1 MAKLRC
7 RLCGGKL
14 VNNRCTFC
22 GLDNSCYDRDRTYQK
37 TFSDQRR
44 VERNAERGTPAQPV
58 QQPVQPQPVQKQPV
72 QKQPVRQGSV
82 RPAMPAKTASD
93 PRSVYRKTGAP
104 APKKSGWIAWITILI
119 IILCAFISFLSSG
132 GFTLPDSF
140 GSITSDGTYSDPS
153 GESIDW
159 DPYTGVT
166 RDIPADGETYE
177 TVLGTGAYKT
187 GIHLPEGV
195 YEIESYNPNSK
206 FHLSMRLNYPNGFDK
221 KMAKSD
227 GRDLG
232 KLGGDIMI
240 HGRSGTVGCFPVGD
254 IAIEEIFTICR
265 LAPARRIP
273 EKGTAAEGVVK
284 EGGQNASQGGF
295 YPRKV
300 AVAAWRGSVYRGRE
314 ICNVVVNPVQYDAA
328 ANKARAYSKITYKVR
343 FVPKAGARAMAGA
356 PATKPVILPA
366 DNMLGNITMN
376 GASAKAGDMAVKAT
390 GVAAGDD
397 TRDYL
402 IISVDKYAEAVDR
415 FAEWKELLGF
425 RVHKVLK
432 GSWNS
437 DAVKAEVEKAY
448 AENPALYY
456 LLIVGDHDDVPGQ
469 YMEHHADDGDFSVH
483 YTDLYY
489 GCMDGEGDIRR
500 AINSGVFYV
509 LHRDHGLV
517 DCWENPY
524 FSVKHVDMLQNG
536 DLLPVVFCVNCD
548 NGAFQADCLAERFL
562 RKQGGGAV
570 AVIAASDIS
579 YSGYND
585 ALACGLF
592 DAIWPEPGLRPKFPG
607 VNSLGGE
614 TPAPTYELGQILDQ
628 AQVRVS
634 ETFGSPDPSVSSNEK
649 NDSFCRIVTKE
660 IYHCFGDPSMQIC
673 TEMPAPFS
681 GVSVTRGNGCVTVGN
696 GGETARI
703 TFVNRRTGEVV
714 SHIAPSA
721 VYTTA
726 DFEDVDVCV
735 SGHNRIPYID
745 AGKLTGIESVQ
756 TDKAAAD
763 GDEPMYDLS
772 GIRLYKE
779 PQKGIYIKGHK
790 KTVAGER

>member
-1 MAKLRC
+1 MVVATCAEAYARTEVSHKGGVDAPQRTVQRTDDGITVAYTFAGNAPSACNDGDGGCVWRIDGFGLRDAP
-7 RLCGGKL
+7 GGYATPFR
-14 VNNRCTFC
+14 VDAFAVPEGCTA
-22 GLDNSCYDRDRTYQK
+22 
-37 TFSDQRR
+37 
-44 VERNAERGTPAQPV
+44 VV
-58 QQPVQPQPVQKQPV
+58 
-72 QKQPVRQGSV
+72 
-82 RPAMPAKTASD
+82 
-93 PRSVYRKTGAP
+93 
-104 APKKSGWIAWITILI
+104 
-119 IILCAFISFLSSG
+119 
-132 GFTLPDSF
+132 
-140 GSITSDGTYSDPS
+140 
-153 GESIDW
+153 
-159 DPYTGVT
+159 
-166 RDIPADGETYE
+166 E
-177 TVLGTGAYKT
+177 TVDSAFVDY
-187 GIHLPEGV
+187 
-195 YEIESYNPNSK
+195 
-206 FHLSMRLNYPNGFDK
+206 D
-221 KMAKSD
+221 
-227 GRDLG
+227 
-232 KLGGDIMI
+232 
-240 HGRSGTVGCFPVGD
+240 
-254 IAIEEIFTICR
+254 CR

-300 AVAAWRGSVYRGRE
+300 AVAAWSGSVYRGRE

-343 FVPKAGARAMAGA
+343 FVPKAGARAMADA

-489 GCMDGEGDIRR
+489 GCMDGECDETPDIYRGRLSVSSPEEAATVVDKIIGYEKTPPTDAGFYERGVNCADYLDNDNGVADDYEDRRYVQTAEEIRAYMLGQGKDVERVYSTNYEITPKYWNRNYFSFGEPIPEDMLKPAFAWDGNEGDIRR

-763 GDEPMYDLS
+763 GDGPMYDLS

>member
-1 MAKLRC
+1 MVVATC
-7 RLCGGKL
+7 
-14 VNNRCTFC
+14 
-22 GLDNSCYDRDRTYQK
+22 
-37 TFSDQRR
+37 
-44 VERNAERGTPAQPV
+44 AEAYAR
-58 QQPVQPQPVQKQPV
+58 
-72 QKQPVRQGSV
+72 
-82 RPAMPAKTASD
+82 
-93 PRSVYRKTGAP
+93 
-104 APKKSGWIAWITILI
+104 
-119 IILCAFISFLSSG
+119 
-132 GFTLPDSF
+132 
-140 GSITSDGTYSDPS
+140 
-153 GESIDW
+153 
-159 DPYTGVT
+159 TGVSHKWGVDAPQRT
-166 RDIPADGETYE
+166 VQRTDDGITVAYTFTGNVPSACNDGDGGCVWRIEGFGLRDAPGGYATPFRVDAFAVPEGCAAVVE
-177 TVLGTGAYKT
+177 TVDSAFADY
-187 GIHLPEGV
+187 
-195 YEIESYNPNSK
+195 
-206 FHLSMRLNYPNGFDK
+206 
-221 KMAKSD
+221 A
-227 GRDLG
+227 
-232 KLGGDIMI
+232 
-240 HGRSGTVGCFPVGD
+240 
-254 IAIEEIFTICR
+254 CR

-273 EKGTAAEGVVK
+273 EKGAVAEGVVK
-284 EGGQNASQGGF
+284 EGGQNASRGGF
-295 YPRKV
+295 YPRNV
-300 AVAAWRGSVYRGRE
+300 AVAAGRGPVYRGRE

-328 ANKARAYSKITYKVR
+328 ANKARAYSRIAYRVR
-343 FVPKAGARAMAGA
+343 FVPKAATRATAGA
-356 PATKPVILPA
+356 PAAKPVVLPG
-366 DNMLGNITMN
+366 DNMLGNTTLN
-376 GASAKAGDMAVKAT
+376 GASAPAGGMAAKAT
-390 GVAAGDD
+390 GAAAGDD

-402 IISVDKYAEAVDR
+402 IISVNKYAEAVDR

-437 DAVKAEVEKAY
+437 DEVKAEVEKAY

-456 LLIVGDHDDVPGQ
+456 MLIVGDHDDVPGQ

-489 GCMDGEGDIRR
+489 GCMDGEGDETPDIYRGRLSVSSPEEAATVVDKIIGYEKTPPTGAGFYERGVNCADYLDNDNGVADDYEDRRYVQTAEEIRAYMLGQGKDVERVYSTNYEITPKYWNRNYFSFGEPIPEDMLKPAFAWDGNEGDIRR

-628 AQVRVS
+628 AQARVS

-660 IYHCFGDPSMQIC
+660 IYHCFGDPSMQIR

-696 GGETARI
+696 GGEAARI

-756 TDKAAAD
+756 TDKAAPD
-763 GDEPMYDLS
+763 GNEPMYDLS

>member
-1 MAKLRC
+1 MVVATCAEAYARTEVSHKGGVDAPQRTLQRTDDGITVAYTFAGNAPSACNDGDGGCVWRIDGFGLRDAP
-7 RLCGGKL
+7 GGYATPFR
-14 VNNRCTFC
+14 VDAFAVPEGCTA
-22 GLDNSCYDRDRTYQK
+22 
-37 TFSDQRR
+37 
-44 VERNAERGTPAQPV
+44 VV
-58 QQPVQPQPVQKQPV
+58 
-72 QKQPVRQGSV
+72 
-82 RPAMPAKTASD
+82 
-93 PRSVYRKTGAP
+93 
-104 APKKSGWIAWITILI
+104 
-119 IILCAFISFLSSG
+119 
-132 GFTLPDSF
+132 
-140 GSITSDGTYSDPS
+140 
-153 GESIDW
+153 
-159 DPYTGVT
+159 
-166 RDIPADGETYE
+166 E
-177 TVLGTGAYKT
+177 TVDSAFVDY
-187 GIHLPEGV
+187 
-195 YEIESYNPNSK
+195 
-206 FHLSMRLNYPNGFDK
+206 D
-221 KMAKSD
+221 
-227 GRDLG
+227 
-232 KLGGDIMI
+232 
-240 HGRSGTVGCFPVGD
+240 
-254 IAIEEIFTICR
+254 CR

-343 FVPKAGARAMAGA
+343 FVPKAGARATAGA

-402 IISVDKYAEAVDR
+402 IISVNKYAEAVDR

-456 LLIVGDHDDVPGQ
+456 MLIVGDHDDVPGQ

-489 GCMDGEGDIRR
+489 GCMDGEGDETPDIYRGRLSVSSPEEAATVVDKIIGYEKRPPTDAGFYERGVNCADYLDNDNGVADDYEDRRYVQTAEEIRAYMLGQGKDVERVYSTNYEITPKYWNRNYFSFGEPIPEDMLKPAFAWDGNEGDIRR

>member
-1 MAKLRC
+1 MVVATCAEAYARTEVSHKGGVDAPQRTVQRTDDGITVAYMFTGNVPSACNAGDGGCVWRIEGFGLRDAP
-7 RLCGGKL
+7 GGYATPFR
-14 VNNRCTFC
+14 VDAFAVPEGCTA
-22 GLDNSCYDRDRTYQK
+22 
-37 TFSDQRR
+37 
-44 VERNAERGTPAQPV
+44 VV
-58 QQPVQPQPVQKQPV
+58 
-72 QKQPVRQGSV
+72 
-82 RPAMPAKTASD
+82 
-93 PRSVYRKTGAP
+93 
-104 APKKSGWIAWITILI
+104 
-119 IILCAFISFLSSG
+119 
-132 GFTLPDSF
+132 
-140 GSITSDGTYSDPS
+140 
-153 GESIDW
+153 
-159 DPYTGVT
+159 
-166 RDIPADGETYE
+166 E
-177 TVLGTGAYKT
+177 TVDSAFVDY
-187 GIHLPEGV
+187 
-195 YEIESYNPNSK
+195 
-206 FHLSMRLNYPNGFDK
+206 D
-221 KMAKSD
+221 
-227 GRDLG
+227 
-232 KLGGDIMI
+232 
-240 HGRSGTVGCFPVGD
+240 
-254 IAIEEIFTICR
+254 CR

-284 EGGQNASQGGF
+284 ESGQNASQGGF

-402 IISVDKYAEAVDR
+402 IISVNKYAEAVDR

-437 DAVKAEVEKAY
+437 DAVKVEVEKAY

-489 GCMDGEGDIRR
+489 GCMDGECDETPDIYRGRLSVSSPEEAATVVDKIIGYEKRPPTDAGFYERGVNCADYLDNDNGVADDYEDRRYVQTAEEIRAYMLGQGKDVERVYSTNYEITPKYWNRNYFSFGEPIPEDMLKPAFAWDGNEGDIRR

-660 IYHCFGDPSMQIC
+660 IYHCFGDPSLQIR
-673 TEMPAPFS
+673 TEMPTPFS

-763 GDEPMYDLS
+763 GDGPMYDLS

>member
-1 MAKLRC
+1 MVVATCAEAYARTEVSHKGCVDAPQRTLQRTDDGITVAYMFTGNVPSACNAGDGGCVWRIEGFGLRDAP
-7 RLCGGKL
+7 GGYATPFR
-14 VNNRCTFC
+14 VDAFAVPEGCTA
-22 GLDNSCYDRDRTYQK
+22 
-37 TFSDQRR
+37 
-44 VERNAERGTPAQPV
+44 VV
-58 QQPVQPQPVQKQPV
+58 
-72 QKQPVRQGSV
+72 
-82 RPAMPAKTASD
+82 
-93 PRSVYRKTGAP
+93 
-104 APKKSGWIAWITILI
+104 
-119 IILCAFISFLSSG
+119 
-132 GFTLPDSF
+132 
-140 GSITSDGTYSDPS
+140 
-153 GESIDW
+153 
-159 DPYTGVT
+159 
-166 RDIPADGETYE
+166 E
-177 TVLGTGAYKT
+177 TVDSAFVDY
-187 GIHLPEGV
+187 
-195 YEIESYNPNSK
+195 
-206 FHLSMRLNYPNGFDK
+206 D
-221 KMAKSD
+221 
-227 GRDLG
+227 
-232 KLGGDIMI
+232 
-240 HGRSGTVGCFPVGD
+240 
-254 IAIEEIFTICR
+254 CR

-489 GCMDGEGDIRR
+489 GCMDGECDETPDIYRGRLSVSSPEEAATVVDKIIGYEKRPPTDAGFYERGVNCADYLDNDNGVADDYEDRRYVQTAEEIRAYMLGQGKDVERVYSTNYEITPKYWNRNYFSFGEPIPEDMLKPAFAWDGNEGDIRR

-763 GDEPMYDLS
+763 GDGPMYDLS

>member
-1 MAKLRC
+1 MVVATCAEAYARTEVSHKGGVDAPQRTLQRTDDGITVAYTFAGNAPSACNDGDGGCVWRIDGFGLRDAP
-7 RLCGGKL
+7 GGYATPFR
-14 VNNRCTFC
+14 VDAFAVPEGCTA
-22 GLDNSCYDRDRTYQK
+22 
-37 TFSDQRR
+37 
-44 VERNAERGTPAQPV
+44 VV
-58 QQPVQPQPVQKQPV
+58 
-72 QKQPVRQGSV
+72 
-82 RPAMPAKTASD
+82 
-93 PRSVYRKTGAP
+93 
-104 APKKSGWIAWITILI
+104 
-119 IILCAFISFLSSG
+119 
-132 GFTLPDSF
+132 
-140 GSITSDGTYSDPS
+140 
-153 GESIDW
+153 
-159 DPYTGVT
+159 
-166 RDIPADGETYE
+166 E
-177 TVLGTGAYKT
+177 TVDSAFVDY
-187 GIHLPEGV
+187 
-195 YEIESYNPNSK
+195 
-206 FHLSMRLNYPNGFDK
+206 D
-221 KMAKSD
+221 
-227 GRDLG
+227 
-232 KLGGDIMI
+232 
-240 HGRSGTVGCFPVGD
+240 
-254 IAIEEIFTICR
+254 CR

-343 FVPKAGARAMAGA
+343 FVPKAGARATAGA

-415 FAEWKELLGF
+415 FAAWKELLGF

-489 GCMDGEGDIRR
+489 GCMDGECDETPDIYRGRLSVSSPEEAATVVDKIIGYEKRPPTDAGFYERGVNCADYLDNDNGVADDYEDRRYVQTAEEIRAYMLGQGKDVERVYSTNYEITPKYWNRNYFSFGEPIPEDMLKPAFAWDGNEGDIRR

-763 GDEPMYDLS
+763 GDGPMYDLS

>member
-1 MAKLRC
+1 MVVATCAEAYARTEVSHKRGVDAPQRTVQRTDDGITVAYTFAGNAPSACNDGDGGCVWRIEGFGLRDAP
-7 RLCGGKL
+7 GGYATPFR
-14 VNNRCTFC
+14 VDAFAVPEGCT
-22 GLDNSCYDRDRTYQK
+22 T
-37 TFSDQRR
+37 
-44 VERNAERGTPAQPV
+44 VV
-58 QQPVQPQPVQKQPV
+58 
-72 QKQPVRQGSV
+72 
-82 RPAMPAKTASD
+82 
-93 PRSVYRKTGAP
+93 
-104 APKKSGWIAWITILI
+104 
-119 IILCAFISFLSSG
+119 
-132 GFTLPDSF
+132 
-140 GSITSDGTYSDPS
+140 
-153 GESIDW
+153 
-159 DPYTGVT
+159 
-166 RDIPADGETYE
+166 E
-177 TVLGTGAYKT
+177 TVDSAFVDY
-187 GIHLPEGV
+187 
-195 YEIESYNPNSK
+195 
-206 FHLSMRLNYPNGFDK
+206 D
-221 KMAKSD
+221 
-227 GRDLG
+227 
-232 KLGGDIMI
+232 
-240 HGRSGTVGCFPVGD
+240 
-254 IAIEEIFTICR
+254 CR

-328 ANKARAYSKITYKVR
+328 ANKARAYSRITYKVR

-489 GCMDGEGDIRR
+489 GCMDGECDETPDIYRGRLSVSSPEEAATVVDKIIGYEKRPPTDAGFYERGVNCADYLDNDNGVADDYEDRRYVQTAEDIRAYMLGQGKDVERVYSTNYEITPKYWNRNYFSFGEPIPEDMLKPAFAWDGNEGDIRR

-536 DLLPVVFCVNCD
+536 DLLPVVFCINCD

-660 IYHCFGDPSMQIC
+660 IYHCFGDPSMQIR

>member
-1 MAKLRC
+1 MLVVAAWAGAYARPEMPQDGGVEAPQRTVQRTDDGITVAYTFTGNGPSACNARDGGCVWRIEGFGLRDAP
-7 RLCGGKL
+7 GGYATPFR
-14 VNNRCTFC
+14 VDAFAVPEGCTA
-22 GLDNSCYDRDRTYQK
+22 
-37 TFSDQRR
+37 
-44 VERNAERGTPAQPV
+44 VV
-58 QQPVQPQPVQKQPV
+58 
-72 QKQPVRQGSV
+72 
-82 RPAMPAKTASD
+82 
-93 PRSVYRKTGAP
+93 
-104 APKKSGWIAWITILI
+104 
-119 IILCAFISFLSSG
+119 
-132 GFTLPDSF
+132 
-140 GSITSDGTYSDPS
+140 
-153 GESIDW
+153 
-159 DPYTGVT
+159 
-166 RDIPADGETYE
+166 E
-177 TVLGTGAYKT
+177 TVDSAFVDY
-187 GIHLPEGV
+187 
-195 YEIESYNPNSK
+195 
-206 FHLSMRLNYPNGFDK
+206 D
-221 KMAKSD
+221 
-227 GRDLG
+227 
-232 KLGGDIMI
+232 
-240 HGRSGTVGCFPVGD
+240 
-254 IAIEEIFTICR
+254 CR

-295 YPRKV
+295 FPRN
-300 AVAAWRGSVYRGRE
+300 VAAAAGRVDVYRGRE

-356 PATKPVILPA
+356 PAAKPVILPA

-489 GCMDGEGDIRR
+489 GCMDGECDETPDIYRGRLSVSSPEEAATVVDKIIGYEKTPPTDAGFYERGVNCADYLDNDNGVADDYEDRRYVQTAEEIRAYMLGQGKDVERVYSTNYEITPKYWNRNYFSFGEPIPEDMLKPAFAWDGNEGDIRR

-536 DLLPVVFCVNCD
+536 DLLPVVFCINCD

-660 IYHCFGDPSMQIC
+660 IYHCFGDPSLQIR

-763 GDEPMYDLS
+763 GDGPMYDLS

>member
-1 MAKLRC
+1 MVVATCAEAYARTEVSHKGGVDAPQRTLQRTDDGITVAYTFAGNAPSACNDGDGGCVWRIDGFGLRDAP
-7 RLCGGKL
+7 GGYATPFR
-14 VNNRCTFC
+14 VDAFAVPEGCTA
-22 GLDNSCYDRDRTYQK
+22 
-37 TFSDQRR
+37 
-44 VERNAERGTPAQPV
+44 VV
-58 QQPVQPQPVQKQPV
+58 
-72 QKQPVRQGSV
+72 
-82 RPAMPAKTASD
+82 
-93 PRSVYRKTGAP
+93 
-104 APKKSGWIAWITILI
+104 
-119 IILCAFISFLSSG
+119 
-132 GFTLPDSF
+132 
-140 GSITSDGTYSDPS
+140 
-153 GESIDW
+153 
-159 DPYTGVT
+159 
-166 RDIPADGETYE
+166 E
-177 TVLGTGAYKT
+177 TVDSAFVDY
-187 GIHLPEGV
+187 
-195 YEIESYNPNSK
+195 
-206 FHLSMRLNYPNGFDK
+206 D
-221 KMAKSD
+221 
-227 GRDLG
+227 
-232 KLGGDIMI
+232 
-240 HGRSGTVGCFPVGD
+240 
-254 IAIEEIFTICR
+254 CR

-390 GVAAGDD
+390 GAAAGDD

-489 GCMDGEGDIRR
+489 GCMDGECDETPDIYRGRLSVSSPEEAATVVDKIIGYEKRPPTDAGFYERGVNCADYLDNDNGVADDYEDRRYVQTAEEIRAYMLGQGKDVERVYSTNYEITPKYWNRNYFSFGEPIPEDMLKPAFAWDGNEGDIRR

-592 DAIWPEPGLRPKFPG
+592 DAIWPVPGLRPKFPG

-735 SGHNRIPYID
+735 SGHNRIPFID

>member
-1 MAKLRC
+1 MLALAAWAGAYARTEVSHKGCVDAPQRTLQRTDDGITVAYMFTGNVPSACNVGDGGCVWRIDGFGLRDAP
-7 RLCGGKL
+7 GGYATPFR
-14 VNNRCTFC
+14 VDAFAVPEGCTA
-22 GLDNSCYDRDRTYQK
+22 
-37 TFSDQRR
+37 
-44 VERNAERGTPAQPV
+44 VV
-58 QQPVQPQPVQKQPV
+58 
-72 QKQPVRQGSV
+72 
-82 RPAMPAKTASD
+82 
-93 PRSVYRKTGAP
+93 
-104 APKKSGWIAWITILI
+104 
-119 IILCAFISFLSSG
+119 
-132 GFTLPDSF
+132 
-140 GSITSDGTYSDPS
+140 
-153 GESIDW
+153 
-159 DPYTGVT
+159 
-166 RDIPADGETYE
+166 E
-177 TVLGTGAYKT
+177 TVDSAFVDY
-187 GIHLPEGV
+187 
-195 YEIESYNPNSK
+195 
-206 FHLSMRLNYPNGFDK
+206 D
-221 KMAKSD
+221 
-227 GRDLG
+227 
-232 KLGGDIMI
+232 
-240 HGRSGTVGCFPVGD
+240 
-254 IAIEEIFTICR
+254 CR

-284 EGGQNASQGGF
+284 EGGQNASQGDF

-300 AVAAWRGSVYRGRE
+300 VVAAWRGSVYRGRE

-489 GCMDGEGDIRR
+489 GCMDGEGDETPDIYRGRLSVSSPEEAATVVDKIIGYEKRPPTDAGFYERGVNCADYLDNDNGVADDYEDRRYVQTAEEIRAYMLGQGKDVERVYSTNYEITPKYWNRNYFSFGEPIPEDMLKPAFAWDGNEGDIRR

>member
-1 MAKLRC
+1 MVVATCAEAYARTEVSHKGGVDAPQRTLQRTDDGITVAYTFAGNAPSACNDGDGGCVWRIDGFGLRDAP
-7 RLCGGKL
+7 GGYATPFR
-14 VNNRCTFC
+14 VDAFAVPEGCTA
-22 GLDNSCYDRDRTYQK
+22 
-37 TFSDQRR
+37 
-44 VERNAERGTPAQPV
+44 VV
-58 QQPVQPQPVQKQPV
+58 
-72 QKQPVRQGSV
+72 
-82 RPAMPAKTASD
+82 
-93 PRSVYRKTGAP
+93 
-104 APKKSGWIAWITILI
+104 
-119 IILCAFISFLSSG
+119 
-132 GFTLPDSF
+132 
-140 GSITSDGTYSDPS
+140 
-153 GESIDW
+153 
-159 DPYTGVT
+159 
-166 RDIPADGETYE
+166 E
-177 TVLGTGAYKT
+177 TVDSAFVDY
-187 GIHLPEGV
+187 
-195 YEIESYNPNSK
+195 
-206 FHLSMRLNYPNGFDK
+206 D
-221 KMAKSD
+221 
-227 GRDLG
+227 
-232 KLGGDIMI
+232 
-240 HGRSGTVGCFPVGD
+240 
-254 IAIEEIFTICR
+254 CR

-328 ANKARAYSKITYKVR
+328 ANKARAYTKITYRVR

-415 FAEWKELLGF
+415 FAAWKELLGF

-489 GCMDGEGDIRR
+489 GCMDGECDETPDIYRGRLSVSSPEEAATVVDKIIGYEKRPPTDAGFYERGVNCADYLDNDNGVADDYEDRRYVQTAEEIRAYMLGQGKDVERVYSTNYEITPKYWNRNYFSFGEPIPEDMLKPAFAWDGNEGDIRR

-660 IYHCFGDPSMQIC
+660 IYHCFGDPSMQIR

-763 GDEPMYDLS
+763 GDGPMYDLS

>member
-1 MAKLRC
+1 MVVATCAEAYARTEVSHKGGVDAPQRTVQRTDDGITVAYMFTGNVPSACNAGDGGCVWRIEGFGLRDAP
-7 RLCGGKL
+7 GGYATPFR
-14 VNNRCTFC
+14 VDAFAVPEGCTA
-22 GLDNSCYDRDRTYQK
+22 
-37 TFSDQRR
+37 
-44 VERNAERGTPAQPV
+44 VV
-58 QQPVQPQPVQKQPV
+58 
-72 QKQPVRQGSV
+72 
-82 RPAMPAKTASD
+82 
-93 PRSVYRKTGAP
+93 
-104 APKKSGWIAWITILI
+104 
-119 IILCAFISFLSSG
+119 
-132 GFTLPDSF
+132 
-140 GSITSDGTYSDPS
+140 
-153 GESIDW
+153 
-159 DPYTGVT
+159 
-166 RDIPADGETYE
+166 E
-177 TVLGTGAYKT
+177 TVDSAFVDY
-187 GIHLPEGV
+187 
-195 YEIESYNPNSK
+195 
-206 FHLSMRLNYPNGFDK
+206 D
-221 KMAKSD
+221 
-227 GRDLG
+227 
-232 KLGGDIMI
+232 
-240 HGRSGTVGCFPVGD
+240 
-254 IAIEEIFTICR
+254 CR

-489 GCMDGEGDIRR
+489 GCMDGEGDETPDIYRGRLSVSSPEEAATVVDKIIGYEKRPPTDAGFYERGVNCADYLDNDNGVADDYEDRRYVQTAEEIRAYMLGQGKDVERVYSTNYEITPKYWNRNYFSFGEPIPEDMLKPAFAWDGNEGDIRR

>member
-1 MAKLRC
+1 MVVATCAEAYARTEVSHKGGVDAPQRTLQRTDDGITVAYTFAGNAPSACNDGDGGCVWRIEGFGLRDAP
-7 RLCGGKL
+7 GGYATPFR
-14 VNNRCTFC
+14 VDAFAVPEGCTA
-22 GLDNSCYDRDRTYQK
+22 
-37 TFSDQRR
+37 
-44 VERNAERGTPAQPV
+44 VV
-58 QQPVQPQPVQKQPV
+58 
-72 QKQPVRQGSV
+72 
-82 RPAMPAKTASD
+82 
-93 PRSVYRKTGAP
+93 
-104 APKKSGWIAWITILI
+104 
-119 IILCAFISFLSSG
+119 
-132 GFTLPDSF
+132 
-140 GSITSDGTYSDPS
+140 
-153 GESIDW
+153 
-159 DPYTGVT
+159 
-166 RDIPADGETYE
+166 E
-177 TVLGTGAYKT
+177 TVDSAFVDY
-187 GIHLPEGV
+187 
-195 YEIESYNPNSK
+195 
-206 FHLSMRLNYPNGFDK
+206 D
-221 KMAKSD
+221 
-227 GRDLG
+227 
-232 KLGGDIMI
+232 
-240 HGRSGTVGCFPVGD
+240 
-254 IAIEEIFTICR
+254 CR

-489 GCMDGEGDIRR
+489 GCMDGECDETPDIYRGRLSVSSPEEAATVVDKIIGYEKRPPTDAGFYERGVNCADYLDNDNGVADDYEDRRYVQTAEEIRAYMLGQGKDVERVYSTNYEITPKYWNRNYFSFGEPIPEDMLKPAFAWDGNEGDIRR

-714 SHIAPSA
+714 SHIVPSA

>member
-1 MAKLRC
+1 MVVATCAEAYARTEVSHKGGVEAPQRTVQRTDDGITVAYTFAGNAPSACNDGDGGCVWRIEGFGLRDAP
-7 RLCGGKL
+7 GGYATPFR
-14 VNNRCTFC
+14 VDAFAVPEGCTA
-22 GLDNSCYDRDRTYQK
+22 
-37 TFSDQRR
+37 
-44 VERNAERGTPAQPV
+44 VV
-58 QQPVQPQPVQKQPV
+58 
-72 QKQPVRQGSV
+72 
-82 RPAMPAKTASD
+82 
-93 PRSVYRKTGAP
+93 
-104 APKKSGWIAWITILI
+104 
-119 IILCAFISFLSSG
+119 
-132 GFTLPDSF
+132 
-140 GSITSDGTYSDPS
+140 
-153 GESIDW
+153 
-159 DPYTGVT
+159 
-166 RDIPADGETYE
+166 E
-177 TVLGTGAYKT
+177 TVDSAFVDY
-187 GIHLPEGV
+187 
-195 YEIESYNPNSK
+195 
-206 FHLSMRLNYPNGFDK
+206 D
-221 KMAKSD
+221 
-227 GRDLG
+227 
-232 KLGGDIMI
+232 
-240 HGRSGTVGCFPVGD
+240 
-254 IAIEEIFTICR
+254 CR

-489 GCMDGEGDIRR
+489 GCMDGEGDETPDIYRGRLSVSSPEEAATVVDKIIGYEKTPPTDAGFYERGVNCADYLDNDNGVADDYEDRRYVQTAEEIRAYMLGQGKDVERVYSTNYEITPKYWNRNYFSFGEPIPEDMLKPAFAWDGNEGDIRR

>member
-1 MAKLRC
+1 MVVATCAEAYARTEVSHKGGVDAPQRTLQRTDDGITVAYTFAGNAPSACNDGDGGCVWRIDGFGLRDAP
-7 RLCGGKL
+7 GGYATPFR
-14 VNNRCTFC
+14 VDAFAVPEGCTA
-22 GLDNSCYDRDRTYQK
+22 
-37 TFSDQRR
+37 
-44 VERNAERGTPAQPV
+44 VV
-58 QQPVQPQPVQKQPV
+58 
-72 QKQPVRQGSV
+72 
-82 RPAMPAKTASD
+82 
-93 PRSVYRKTGAP
+93 
-104 APKKSGWIAWITILI
+104 
-119 IILCAFISFLSSG
+119 
-132 GFTLPDSF
+132 
-140 GSITSDGTYSDPS
+140 
-153 GESIDW
+153 
-159 DPYTGVT
+159 
-166 RDIPADGETYE
+166 E
-177 TVLGTGAYKT
+177 TVDSAFVDY
-187 GIHLPEGV
+187 
-195 YEIESYNPNSK
+195 
-206 FHLSMRLNYPNGFDK
+206 D
-221 KMAKSD
+221 
-227 GRDLG
+227 
-232 KLGGDIMI
+232 
-240 HGRSGTVGCFPVGD
+240 
-254 IAIEEIFTICR
+254 CR

-284 EGGQNASQGGF
+284 EGGQNVSQGGF

-356 PATKPVILPA
+356 PAAKPVILPA

-376 GASAKAGDMAVKAT
+376 GASAKTNDMAVKAA
-390 GVAAGDD
+390 GAAAGDD

-437 DAVKAEVEKAY
+437 DEVRAEVEKAY

-489 GCMDGEGDIRR
+489 GCMDGECDETPDIYRGRLSVSSPEEAATVVDKIIGYEKRPPTDAGFYERGMNCADYLDNDNGVADDYEDRRYVQTAEEIRAYMLGQGKDVERVYSTNYEITPKYWNRNYFSFGEPIPEDMLKPAFAWDGNEGDIRR

>member
-1 MAKLRC
+1 MVVATCAEAYARTEVSHKGGVDAPQRTLQRTDDGITVAYTFAGNAPSACNDGDGGCVWRIEGFGLRDAP
-7 RLCGGKL
+7 GGYATPFR
-14 VNNRCTFC
+14 VDAFAVPEGCTA
-22 GLDNSCYDRDRTYQK
+22 
-37 TFSDQRR
+37 
-44 VERNAERGTPAQPV
+44 VV
-58 QQPVQPQPVQKQPV
+58 
-72 QKQPVRQGSV
+72 
-82 RPAMPAKTASD
+82 
-93 PRSVYRKTGAP
+93 
-104 APKKSGWIAWITILI
+104 
-119 IILCAFISFLSSG
+119 
-132 GFTLPDSF
+132 
-140 GSITSDGTYSDPS
+140 
-153 GESIDW
+153 
-159 DPYTGVT
+159 
-166 RDIPADGETYE
+166 E
-177 TVLGTGAYKT
+177 TVDSAFVDY
-187 GIHLPEGV
+187 
-195 YEIESYNPNSK
+195 
-206 FHLSMRLNYPNGFDK
+206 D
-221 KMAKSD
+221 
-227 GRDLG
+227 
-232 KLGGDIMI
+232 
-240 HGRSGTVGCFPVGD
+240 
-254 IAIEEIFTICR
+254 CR

-295 YPRKV
+295 FPRN
-300 AVAAWRGSVYRGRE
+300 VAAAAGRVDVYRGRE

-328 ANKARAYSKITYKVR
+328 ANKARA
-343 FVPKAGARAMAGA
+343 MAGA
-356 PATKPVILPA
+356 PAAKPVILPA

-489 GCMDGEGDIRR
+489 GCMDGECDETPDIYRGRLSVSSPEEAATVVDKIIGYEKRPPTDAGFYERGVNCADYLDNDNGVADDYEDRRYVQTAEEIRAYMLGQGKDVERVYSTNYEITPKYWNRNYFSFGEPIPEDMLKPAFAWDGNEGDIRR

-721 VYTTA
+721 VYTTT

>member
-1 MAKLRC
+1 MVVATCAEAYARTEVSHKGGVDAPQRTLQRTDDGITVAYTFAGNAPSACNDGDGGCVWRIDGFGLRDAP
-7 RLCGGKL
+7 GGYATPFR
-14 VNNRCTFC
+14 VDAFAVPEGCTA
-22 GLDNSCYDRDRTYQK
+22 
-37 TFSDQRR
+37 
-44 VERNAERGTPAQPV
+44 VV
-58 QQPVQPQPVQKQPV
+58 
-72 QKQPVRQGSV
+72 
-82 RPAMPAKTASD
+82 
-93 PRSVYRKTGAP
+93 
-104 APKKSGWIAWITILI
+104 
-119 IILCAFISFLSSG
+119 
-132 GFTLPDSF
+132 
-140 GSITSDGTYSDPS
+140 
-153 GESIDW
+153 
-159 DPYTGVT
+159 
-166 RDIPADGETYE
+166 E
-177 TVLGTGAYKT
+177 TVDSAFVDY
-187 GIHLPEGV
+187 
-195 YEIESYNPNSK
+195 
-206 FHLSMRLNYPNGFDK
+206 D
-221 KMAKSD
+221 
-227 GRDLG
+227 
-232 KLGGDIMI
+232 
-240 HGRSGTVGCFPVGD
+240 
-254 IAIEEIFTICR
+254 CR

-489 GCMDGEGDIRR
+489 GCMDGECDETPDIYRGRLSVSSPEEAATVVDKIIGYEKRPPTDAGFYERGVNCADYLDNDNGVADDYEDRRYVQTAEEIRAYMLGQGKDVERVYSTNYEITPKYWNRNYFSFGEPIPEDMLKPAFAWDGNEGDIRR

-763 GDEPMYDLS
+763 GDGPMYDLS

>member
-1 MAKLRC
+1 MVVATCAEAYARTEVSHKGGVDAPQRTVQRTDDGITVAYMFTGNVPSACNAGDGGCVWRIEGFGLRDAP
-7 RLCGGKL
+7 GGYATPFR
-14 VNNRCTFC
+14 VDAFAVPEGCTA
-22 GLDNSCYDRDRTYQK
+22 
-37 TFSDQRR
+37 
-44 VERNAERGTPAQPV
+44 VV
-58 QQPVQPQPVQKQPV
+58 
-72 QKQPVRQGSV
+72 
-82 RPAMPAKTASD
+82 
-93 PRSVYRKTGAP
+93 
-104 APKKSGWIAWITILI
+104 
-119 IILCAFISFLSSG
+119 
-132 GFTLPDSF
+132 
-140 GSITSDGTYSDPS
+140 
-153 GESIDW
+153 
-159 DPYTGVT
+159 
-166 RDIPADGETYE
+166 E
-177 TVLGTGAYKT
+177 TVDSAFVDY
-187 GIHLPEGV
+187 
-195 YEIESYNPNSK
+195 
-206 FHLSMRLNYPNGFDK
+206 D
-221 KMAKSD
+221 
-227 GRDLG
+227 
-232 KLGGDIMI
+232 
-240 HGRSGTVGCFPVGD
+240 
-254 IAIEEIFTICR
+254 CR

-284 EGGQNASQGGF
+284 ESGQNASQGGF

-489 GCMDGEGDIRR
+489 GCMDGEGDETPDIYRGRLSVSSPEEAATVVDKIIGYEKRPPTDAGFYERGVNCADYLDNDNGVADDYEDRRYVQTAEEIRAYMLGQGKDVERVYSTNYEITPKYWNRNYFSFGEPIPEDMLKPAFAWDGNEGDIRR

-660 IYHCFGDPSMQIC
+660 IYHCFGDPSLQIC

-681 GVSVTRGNGCVTVGN
+681 GVSITRGNGCVTVGN

-714 SHIAPSA
+714 SYIAPSA

-726 DFEDVDVCV
+726 DFEDVDVCI

-763 GDEPMYDLS
+763 GDELMYDLS

>member
-1 MAKLRC
+1 MVVATCAEAYARTEVSHKGGVDAPQRTVQRTDDGITVAYMFTGNVPSACNAGDGGCVWRIEGFGLRDAP
-7 RLCGGKL
+7 GGYATPFR
-14 VNNRCTFC
+14 VDAFAVPEGCTA
-22 GLDNSCYDRDRTYQK
+22 
-37 TFSDQRR
+37 
-44 VERNAERGTPAQPV
+44 VV
-58 QQPVQPQPVQKQPV
+58 
-72 QKQPVRQGSV
+72 
-82 RPAMPAKTASD
+82 
-93 PRSVYRKTGAP
+93 
-104 APKKSGWIAWITILI
+104 
-119 IILCAFISFLSSG
+119 
-132 GFTLPDSF
+132 
-140 GSITSDGTYSDPS
+140 
-153 GESIDW
+153 
-159 DPYTGVT
+159 
-166 RDIPADGETYE
+166 E
-177 TVLGTGAYKT
+177 TVDSAFVDY
-187 GIHLPEGV
+187 
-195 YEIESYNPNSK
+195 
-206 FHLSMRLNYPNGFDK
+206 D
-221 KMAKSD
+221 
-227 GRDLG
+227 
-232 KLGGDIMI
+232 
-240 HGRSGTVGCFPVGD
+240 
-254 IAIEEIFTICR
+254 CR

-284 EGGQNASQGGF
+284 ECGQNASQGGF

-300 AVAAWRGSVYRGRE
+300 AVAAERGDIYRGRE

-343 FVPKAGARAMAGA
+343 FVPKAGARTTACA
-356 PATKPVILPA
+356 PAAKPVILPA

-376 GASAKAGDMAVKAT
+376 GASAKDGDMTVKVT

-397 TRDYL
+397 SRDYL

-437 DAVKAEVEKAY
+437 NEVKAEVEKAY

-489 GCMDGEGDIRR
+489 GCMDGEGDKTPDIYRGRLSVSSPEEAATVVDKIIGYEKRPPTDAGFYERGVNCADYLDNDNGVADDYEDRRYVQTAEEIRAYMLGQGKDVERVYSTNYEITPKYWNRNYFSFGEPIPEDMLKPAFAWDGNEGDIRR

-592 DAIWPEPGLRPKFPG
+592 DAIWPVPGLRPKFPG

-660 IYHCFGDPSMQIC
+660 IYHCFGDPSMQIR

>member
-1 MAKLRC
+1 MVVATCAEAYARTEVSHKGGVDAPQRTVQRTDDGITVAYMFTGNVPSACNAGDGGCVWRIEGFGLRDAP
-7 RLCGGKL
+7 GGYATPFR
-14 VNNRCTFC
+14 VDAFAVPEGCTA
-22 GLDNSCYDRDRTYQK
+22 
-37 TFSDQRR
+37 
-44 VERNAERGTPAQPV
+44 VV
-58 QQPVQPQPVQKQPV
+58 
-72 QKQPVRQGSV
+72 
-82 RPAMPAKTASD
+82 
-93 PRSVYRKTGAP
+93 
-104 APKKSGWIAWITILI
+104 
-119 IILCAFISFLSSG
+119 
-132 GFTLPDSF
+132 
-140 GSITSDGTYSDPS
+140 
-153 GESIDW
+153 
-159 DPYTGVT
+159 
-166 RDIPADGETYE
+166 E
-177 TVLGTGAYKT
+177 TVDSAFVDY
-187 GIHLPEGV
+187 
-195 YEIESYNPNSK
+195 
-206 FHLSMRLNYPNGFDK
+206 D
-221 KMAKSD
+221 
-227 GRDLG
+227 
-232 KLGGDIMI
+232 
-240 HGRSGTVGCFPVGD
+240 
-254 IAIEEIFTICR
+254 CR

-300 AVAAWRGSVYRGRE
+300 AVAAWRGAVYRGRE

-356 PATKPVILPA
+356 PAAKPVILPA
-366 DNMLGNITMN
+366 DNMLGNITVN
-376 GASAKAGDMAVKAT
+376 GASAKTNDMAVKAA
-390 GVAAGDD
+390 GAAAGDD

-415 FAEWKELLGF
+415 FAAWKELLGF

-437 DAVKAEVEKAY
+437 DDVKAEVEKAY

-456 LLIVGDHDDVPGQ
+456 MLIVGDHDDVPGQ

-489 GCMDGEGDIRR
+489 GCMDGECDETPDIYRGRLSVSSPEEAATVVDKIIGYEKRPPTDAGFYERGVNCADYLDNDNGVADDYEDRRYVQTAEEIRAYMLGQGKDVERVYSTNYEITPKYWNRNYFSFGEPIPEDMLKPAFAWDGNEGDIRR

-763 GDEPMYDLS
+763 GDGPMYDLS

>member
-1 MAKLRC
+1 MVVATCAEAYARTEVSHKGGVEAPQRTLQRTDDGITVAYTFAGNAPSACNDGDGGCVWRIDGFGLRDAP
-7 RLCGGKL
+7 GGYATPFR
-14 VNNRCTFC
+14 VDAFAVPEGCTA
-22 GLDNSCYDRDRTYQK
+22 
-37 TFSDQRR
+37 
-44 VERNAERGTPAQPV
+44 VV
-58 QQPVQPQPVQKQPV
+58 
-72 QKQPVRQGSV
+72 
-82 RPAMPAKTASD
+82 
-93 PRSVYRKTGAP
+93 
-104 APKKSGWIAWITILI
+104 
-119 IILCAFISFLSSG
+119 
-132 GFTLPDSF
+132 
-140 GSITSDGTYSDPS
+140 
-153 GESIDW
+153 
-159 DPYTGVT
+159 
-166 RDIPADGETYE
+166 E
-177 TVLGTGAYKT
+177 TVDSAFVDY
-187 GIHLPEGV
+187 
-195 YEIESYNPNSK
+195 
-206 FHLSMRLNYPNGFDK
+206 D
-221 KMAKSD
+221 
-227 GRDLG
+227 
-232 KLGGDIMI
+232 
-240 HGRSGTVGCFPVGD
+240 
-254 IAIEEIFTICR
+254 CR

-402 IISVDKYAEAVDR
+402 IISVNKYAEAVDR

-489 GCMDGEGDIRR
+489 GCMDGECDETPDIYRGRLSVSSPEEAATVVDKIIGYEKRPPTDAGFYERGVNCADYLDNDNGVADDYEDRRYVQTAEEIRAYMLGQGKDVERVYSTNYEITPKYWNRNYFSFGEPIPEDMLKPAFAWDGNEGDIRR

-714 SHIAPSA
+714 SHVAPSA

>member
-1 MAKLRC
+1 MVVATCAEAYARTEVSHKGGVDAPQRTVQRTDDGITVAYTFAGNAPSACNDGDGGCVWRIDGFGLRDAP
-7 RLCGGKL
+7 GGYATPFR
-14 VNNRCTFC
+14 VDAFAVPEGCTA
-22 GLDNSCYDRDRTYQK
+22 
-37 TFSDQRR
+37 
-44 VERNAERGTPAQPV
+44 VV
-58 QQPVQPQPVQKQPV
+58 
-72 QKQPVRQGSV
+72 
-82 RPAMPAKTASD
+82 
-93 PRSVYRKTGAP
+93 
-104 APKKSGWIAWITILI
+104 
-119 IILCAFISFLSSG
+119 
-132 GFTLPDSF
+132 
-140 GSITSDGTYSDPS
+140 
-153 GESIDW
+153 
-159 DPYTGVT
+159 
-166 RDIPADGETYE
+166 E
-177 TVLGTGAYKT
+177 TVDSAFVDY
-187 GIHLPEGV
+187 
-195 YEIESYNPNSK
+195 
-206 FHLSMRLNYPNGFDK
+206 D
-221 KMAKSD
+221 
-227 GRDLG
+227 
-232 KLGGDIMI
+232 
-240 HGRSGTVGCFPVGD
+240 
-254 IAIEEIFTICR
+254 CR

-489 GCMDGEGDIRR
+489 GCMDGECDETPDIYRGRLSVSSPEEAATVVDKIIGYEKRPPTDAGFYERGVNCADYLDNDNGVADDYEDRRYVQTAEEIRAYMLGQGKDVERVYSTNYEITPKYWNRNYFSFGEPIPEDMLKPAFAWDGNEGDIRR

-763 GDEPMYDLS
+763 GDGPMYDLS

>member
-1 MAKLRC
+1 MVVATCAEAYARTEVSHKGGVDAPQRTLQRTDDGITVAYTFAGNAPSACNDGDGGCVWRIDGFGLRDAPGC
-7 RLCGGKL
+7 YATPFRVDAFAVPEG
-14 VNNRCTFC
+14 CTA
-22 GLDNSCYDRDRTYQK
+22 
-37 TFSDQRR
+37 
-44 VERNAERGTPAQPV
+44 VV
-58 QQPVQPQPVQKQPV
+58 
-72 QKQPVRQGSV
+72 
-82 RPAMPAKTASD
+82 
-93 PRSVYRKTGAP
+93 
-104 APKKSGWIAWITILI
+104 
-119 IILCAFISFLSSG
+119 
-132 GFTLPDSF
+132 
-140 GSITSDGTYSDPS
+140 
-153 GESIDW
+153 
-159 DPYTGVT
+159 
-166 RDIPADGETYE
+166 E
-177 TVLGTGAYKT
+177 TVDSAFVDY
-187 GIHLPEGV
+187 
-195 YEIESYNPNSK
+195 
-206 FHLSMRLNYPNGFDK
+206 D
-221 KMAKSD
+221 
-227 GRDLG
+227 
-232 KLGGDIMI
+232 
-240 HGRSGTVGCFPVGD
+240 
-254 IAIEEIFTICR
+254 CR

-489 GCMDGEGDIRR
+489 GCMDGEGDETPDIYRGRLSVSSPEEAATVVDKIIGYEKRPPTDAGFYERGVNCADYLDNDNGVADDYEDRRYVQTAEEILAWMPSEPIPEDMLKPAFAWDGNEGDIRR

>member
-1 MAKLRC
+1 MLVVAAWAGAYARTEVSHKGGVDAPQRTLQRTDDGITVAYTFAGNAPSACNDGDGGCVWRIEGFGLRDAP
-7 RLCGGKL
+7 GGYATPFR
-14 VNNRCTFC
+14 VDAFAVPEGCTA
-22 GLDNSCYDRDRTYQK
+22 
-37 TFSDQRR
+37 
-44 VERNAERGTPAQPV
+44 VV
-58 QQPVQPQPVQKQPV
+58 
-72 QKQPVRQGSV
+72 
-82 RPAMPAKTASD
+82 
-93 PRSVYRKTGAP
+93 
-104 APKKSGWIAWITILI
+104 
-119 IILCAFISFLSSG
+119 
-132 GFTLPDSF
+132 
-140 GSITSDGTYSDPS
+140 
-153 GESIDW
+153 
-159 DPYTGVT
+159 
-166 RDIPADGETYE
+166 E
-177 TVLGTGAYKT
+177 TVDSAFVDY
-187 GIHLPEGV
+187 
-195 YEIESYNPNSK
+195 
-206 FHLSMRLNYPNGFDK
+206 D
-221 KMAKSD
+221 
-227 GRDLG
+227 
-232 KLGGDIMI
+232 
-240 HGRSGTVGCFPVGD
+240 
-254 IAIEEIFTICR
+254 CR

-356 PATKPVILPA
+356 PA
-366 DNMLGNITMN
+366 NITMN
-376 GASAKAGDMAVKAT
+376 GASAKTNDMAVKAA
-390 GVAAGDD
+390 GAAAGDD

-489 GCMDGEGDIRR
+489 GCMDGECDETPDIYRGRLSVSSPEEAATVVDKIIGYEKRPPTDAGFYERGVNCADYLDNDNGVADDYEDRRYVQTAEEIRAYMLGQGKDVERVYSTNYEITPKYWNRNWFSFGESIPEDMLKPAFAWDGNEGDIRR

-660 IYHCFGDPSMQIC
+660 IYHCFGDPSMQIR

-681 GVSVTRGNGCVTVGN
+681 GVSVTRGNRCVTVGN

-763 GDEPMYDLS
+763 GDGPMYDLS

>member
-1 MAKLRC
+1 MVVATCAEAYARTEVSHKGGVDAPQRTVQRTDDGITVAYTFAGNAPSACNDGDGGCVWRIEGFGLRDAP
-7 RLCGGKL
+7 GGYATPFR
-14 VNNRCTFC
+14 VDAFAVPEGCTA
-22 GLDNSCYDRDRTYQK
+22 
-37 TFSDQRR
+37 
-44 VERNAERGTPAQPV
+44 VV
-58 QQPVQPQPVQKQPV
+58 
-72 QKQPVRQGSV
+72 
-82 RPAMPAKTASD
+82 
-93 PRSVYRKTGAP
+93 
-104 APKKSGWIAWITILI
+104 
-119 IILCAFISFLSSG
+119 
-132 GFTLPDSF
+132 
-140 GSITSDGTYSDPS
+140 
-153 GESIDW
+153 
-159 DPYTGVT
+159 
-166 RDIPADGETYE
+166 E
-177 TVLGTGAYKT
+177 TVDSAFVDY
-187 GIHLPEGV
+187 
-195 YEIESYNPNSK
+195 
-206 FHLSMRLNYPNGFDK
+206 D
-221 KMAKSD
+221 
-227 GRDLG
+227 
-232 KLGGDIMI
+232 
-240 HGRSGTVGCFPVGD
+240 
-254 IAIEEIFTICR
+254 CR

-376 GASAKAGDMAVKAT
+376 GASAKAGDMAVKVT

-489 GCMDGEGDIRR
+489 GCMDGEGDETPDIYRGRLSVSSPEEAATVVDKIIGYEKRPPTDAGFYERGVNCADYLDNDNGVADDYEDRRYVQTAEEIRAYMLGQGKDVERVYSTNYEITPKYWNRNYFSFGEPIPEDMLKPAFAWDGNEGDIRR

-763 GDEPMYDLS
+763 GDGPMYDLS

>member
-1 MAKLRC
+1 MVVATCAEAYARTEVSHKGGVDAPQRTLQRTDDGITVAYTFAGNAPSACNDGDGGCVWRIDGFGLRDAP
-7 RLCGGKL
+7 GGYA
-14 VNNRCTFC
+14 TPF
-22 GLDNSCYDRDRTYQK
+22 
-37 TFSDQRR
+37 R
-44 VERNAERGTPAQPV
+44 VDAFAVPEG
-58 QQPVQPQPVQKQPV
+58 
-72 QKQPVRQGSV
+72 
-82 RPAMPAKTASD
+82 
-93 PRSVYRKTGAP
+93 
-104 APKKSGWIAWITILI
+104 
-119 IILCAFISFLSSG
+119 CAA
-132 GFTLPDSF
+132 
-140 GSITSDGTYSDPS
+140 
-153 GESIDW
+153 
-159 DPYTGVT
+159 VV
-166 RDIPADGETYE
+166 E
-177 TVLGTGAYKT
+177 TVDSAFVDY
-187 GIHLPEGV
+187 
-195 YEIESYNPNSK
+195 
-206 FHLSMRLNYPNGFDK
+206 D
-221 KMAKSD
+221 
-227 GRDLG
+227 
-232 KLGGDIMI
+232 
-240 HGRSGTVGCFPVGD
+240 
-254 IAIEEIFTICR
+254 CR

-366 DNMLGNITMN
+366 DNMLGNTTLN
-376 GASAKAGDMAVKAT
+376 GASAAAGGMAARAT
-390 GVAAGDD
+390 GAAAGDD

-489 GCMDGEGDIRR
+489 GCMDGECDETPDIYRGRLSVSSPEEAATVVDKIIGYEKRPPTDAGFYERGVNCADYLDNDNGVADDYEDRRYVQTAEEIRAYMLGQGKDVERVYSTNYEITPKYWNRNYFSFGEPIPEDMLKPAFAWDGNEGDIRR

>member
-1 MAKLRC
+1 MVVATCAEAYARTEVSHKGGVDAPQRTVQRTDDGITVAYMFTGNVPSACNAGDGGCVWRIEGFGLRDAP
-7 RLCGGKL
+7 GGYATPFR
-14 VNNRCTFC
+14 VDAFAVPEGCTA
-22 GLDNSCYDRDRTYQK
+22 
-37 TFSDQRR
+37 
-44 VERNAERGTPAQPV
+44 VV
-58 QQPVQPQPVQKQPV
+58 
-72 QKQPVRQGSV
+72 
-82 RPAMPAKTASD
+82 
-93 PRSVYRKTGAP
+93 
-104 APKKSGWIAWITILI
+104 
-119 IILCAFISFLSSG
+119 
-132 GFTLPDSF
+132 
-140 GSITSDGTYSDPS
+140 
-153 GESIDW
+153 
-159 DPYTGVT
+159 
-166 RDIPADGETYE
+166 E
-177 TVLGTGAYKT
+177 TVDSAFVDY
-187 GIHLPEGV
+187 
-195 YEIESYNPNSK
+195 
-206 FHLSMRLNYPNGFDK
+206 D
-221 KMAKSD
+221 
-227 GRDLG
+227 
-232 KLGGDIMI
+232 
-240 HGRSGTVGCFPVGD
+240 
-254 IAIEEIFTICR
+254 CR

-300 AVAAWRGSVYRGRE
+300 AAAAGRVDVYRGRE

-489 GCMDGEGDIRR
+489 GCMDGECDETPDIYRGRLSVSSPEEAATVVDKIIGYEKRPPTDAGFYERGVNCADYLDNDNGVADDYEDRRYVQTAEEIRAYMLGQGKDVERVYSTNYEITPKYWNRNYFSFGEPIPEDMLKPAFAWDGNEGDIRR

-660 IYHCFGDPSMQIC
+660 IYHCFGDPSMQIR

-763 GDEPMYDLS
+763 GDGPMYDLS

-779 PQKGIYIKGHK
+779 PQKGIYIKSHK

>member
-1 MAKLRC
+1 MVVATCAEAYARTEVSHKGGVDAPQRTLQRTDDGITVAYTFAGNAPSACNDGDGGCVWRIEGFGLRDAP
-7 RLCGGKL
+7 GGYATPFR
-14 VNNRCTFC
+14 VDAFAVPEGCTA
-22 GLDNSCYDRDRTYQK
+22 
-37 TFSDQRR
+37 
-44 VERNAERGTPAQPV
+44 VV
-58 QQPVQPQPVQKQPV
+58 
-72 QKQPVRQGSV
+72 
-82 RPAMPAKTASD
+82 
-93 PRSVYRKTGAP
+93 
-104 APKKSGWIAWITILI
+104 
-119 IILCAFISFLSSG
+119 
-132 GFTLPDSF
+132 
-140 GSITSDGTYSDPS
+140 
-153 GESIDW
+153 
-159 DPYTGVT
+159 
-166 RDIPADGETYE
+166 E
-177 TVLGTGAYKT
+177 TVDSAFVDY
-187 GIHLPEGV
+187 
-195 YEIESYNPNSK
+195 
-206 FHLSMRLNYPNGFDK
+206 D
-221 KMAKSD
+221 
-227 GRDLG
+227 
-232 KLGGDIMI
+232 
-240 HGRSGTVGCFPVGD
+240 
-254 IAIEEIFTICR
+254 CR

-295 YPRKV
+295 FPRN
-300 AVAAWRGSVYRGRE
+300 VAAAAGRVDVYRGRE

-489 GCMDGEGDIRR
+489 GCMDGEGDETPDIYRGRLSVSSPEEAATVVDKIIGYEKRPPTDAGFYERGVNCADYLDNDNGVADDYEDRRYVQTAEEIRAYMLGQGKDVERVYSTNYEITPKYWNRNYFSFGEPIPEDMLKPAFAWDGNEGDIRR

-660 IYHCFGDPSMQIC
+660 IYHCFGDPSLQIR

>member
-1 MAKLRC
+1 MVVATCAEAYARTEVSHKGGVDAPQRTVQRTDDGITVAYMFTGNVPSACNAGDGGCVWRIDGFGLRDAP
-7 RLCGGKL
+7 GGYATPFR
-14 VNNRCTFC
+14 VDAFAVPEGCTA
-22 GLDNSCYDRDRTYQK
+22 
-37 TFSDQRR
+37 
-44 VERNAERGTPAQPV
+44 VV
-58 QQPVQPQPVQKQPV
+58 
-72 QKQPVRQGSV
+72 
-82 RPAMPAKTASD
+82 
-93 PRSVYRKTGAP
+93 
-104 APKKSGWIAWITILI
+104 
-119 IILCAFISFLSSG
+119 
-132 GFTLPDSF
+132 
-140 GSITSDGTYSDPS
+140 
-153 GESIDW
+153 
-159 DPYTGVT
+159 
-166 RDIPADGETYE
+166 E
-177 TVLGTGAYKT
+177 TVDSAFVDY
-187 GIHLPEGV
+187 
-195 YEIESYNPNSK
+195 
-206 FHLSMRLNYPNGFDK
+206 D
-221 KMAKSD
+221 
-227 GRDLG
+227 
-232 KLGGDIMI
+232 
-240 HGRSGTVGCFPVGD
+240 
-254 IAIEEIFTICR
+254 CR

-284 EGGQNASQGGF
+284 EGGQNSSQGGF

-376 GASAKAGDMAVKAT
+376 GASAKAGDMAVKVT

-489 GCMDGEGDIRR
+489 GCMDGECDETPDIYRGRLSVSSPEEAATVVDKIIGYEKRPPTDAGFYERGVNCADYLDNDNGVADDYEDRRYVQTAEEIRAYMLGQGKDVERVYSTNYEITPKYWNRNYFSFGEPIPEDMLKPAFAWDGNEGDIRR

-681 GVSVTRGNGCVTVGN
+681 GVSVTRGNGCVTVAN

>member
-1 MAKLRC
+1 MLVVAAWAGAYARPEMPQDGGVEAPQRTVQRTDDGITVAYTFTGNGPSACNARDGGCVWRIEGFGLRDAP
-7 RLCGGKL
+7 GGYATPFR
-14 VNNRCTFC
+14 VDAFAVPEGCT
-22 GLDNSCYDRDRTYQK
+22 T
-37 TFSDQRR
+37 
-44 VERNAERGTPAQPV
+44 VV
-58 QQPVQPQPVQKQPV
+58 
-72 QKQPVRQGSV
+72 
-82 RPAMPAKTASD
+82 
-93 PRSVYRKTGAP
+93 
-104 APKKSGWIAWITILI
+104 
-119 IILCAFISFLSSG
+119 
-132 GFTLPDSF
+132 
-140 GSITSDGTYSDPS
+140 
-153 GESIDW
+153 
-159 DPYTGVT
+159 
-166 RDIPADGETYE
+166 E
-177 TVLGTGAYKT
+177 TVDSAFVDY
-187 GIHLPEGV
+187 
-195 YEIESYNPNSK
+195 
-206 FHLSMRLNYPNGFDK
+206 D
-221 KMAKSD
+221 
-227 GRDLG
+227 
-232 KLGGDIMI
+232 
-240 HGRSGTVGCFPVGD
+240 
-254 IAIEEIFTICR
+254 CR

-295 YPRKV
+295 FPRN
-300 AVAAWRGSVYRGRE
+300 VAAAAGRVDVYRGRE

-489 GCMDGEGDIRR
+489 GCMDGEGDETPDIYRGRLSVSSPEEAATVVDKIIGYEKTPPTDAGFYERGVNCADYLDNDNGVADDYEDRRYVQTAEEIRAYMLGQGKDVERVYSTNYEITPKYWNRNYFSFGEPIPEDMLKPAFAWDGNEGDIRR

-524 FSVKHVDMLQNG
+524 FSVKHVDMLQND

-763 GDEPMYDLS
+763 GDGPMYDLS

>member
-1 MAKLRC
+1 MVVATCAEAYARTEVSHKGGVDAPQRTLQRTDDGITVAYTFAGNAPSACNDGDGGCVWRIEGFGLRDAP
-7 RLCGGKL
+7 GGYATPFR
-14 VNNRCTFC
+14 VDAFAVPEGCTA
-22 GLDNSCYDRDRTYQK
+22 
-37 TFSDQRR
+37 
-44 VERNAERGTPAQPV
+44 VV
-58 QQPVQPQPVQKQPV
+58 
-72 QKQPVRQGSV
+72 
-82 RPAMPAKTASD
+82 
-93 PRSVYRKTGAP
+93 
-104 APKKSGWIAWITILI
+104 
-119 IILCAFISFLSSG
+119 
-132 GFTLPDSF
+132 
-140 GSITSDGTYSDPS
+140 
-153 GESIDW
+153 
-159 DPYTGVT
+159 
-166 RDIPADGETYE
+166 E
-177 TVLGTGAYKT
+177 TVDSAFVDY
-187 GIHLPEGV
+187 
-195 YEIESYNPNSK
+195 
-206 FHLSMRLNYPNGFDK
+206 D
-221 KMAKSD
+221 
-227 GRDLG
+227 
-232 KLGGDIMI
+232 
-240 HGRSGTVGCFPVGD
+240 
-254 IAIEEIFTICR
+254 CR

-415 FAEWKELLGF
+415 FAAWKELLGF

-432 GSWNS
+432 DGWNS
-437 DAVKAEVEKAY
+437 DAVKAEVEKVY

-489 GCMDGEGDIRR
+489 GCMDGECDETPDIYRGRLSVSSPEEAATVVDKIIGYEKRPPTDAGFYERGVNCADYLDNDNGVADDYEDRRYVQTAEEIRAYMLGQGKDVERVYSTNYEITPKYWNRNYFSFGEPIPEDMLKPAFAWDGNEGDIRR

-660 IYHCFGDPSMQIC
+660 IYHCFGDPSMQIR

-763 GDEPMYDLS
+763 GDGPMYDLS

>member
-1 MAKLRC
+1 MVVATCAEAYARTEVSHKGGVDAPQRTVQRTDDGITVAYMFTGNVPSACNAGDGGCVWRIEGFGLRDAP
-7 RLCGGKL
+7 GGYATPFR
-14 VNNRCTFC
+14 VDAFAVPEGCTA
-22 GLDNSCYDRDRTYQK
+22 
-37 TFSDQRR
+37 
-44 VERNAERGTPAQPV
+44 VV
-58 QQPVQPQPVQKQPV
+58 
-72 QKQPVRQGSV
+72 
-82 RPAMPAKTASD
+82 
-93 PRSVYRKTGAP
+93 
-104 APKKSGWIAWITILI
+104 
-119 IILCAFISFLSSG
+119 
-132 GFTLPDSF
+132 
-140 GSITSDGTYSDPS
+140 
-153 GESIDW
+153 
-159 DPYTGVT
+159 
-166 RDIPADGETYE
+166 E
-177 TVLGTGAYKT
+177 TVDSAFVDY
-187 GIHLPEGV
+187 
-195 YEIESYNPNSK
+195 
-206 FHLSMRLNYPNGFDK
+206 D
-221 KMAKSD
+221 
-227 GRDLG
+227 
-232 KLGGDIMI
+232 
-240 HGRSGTVGCFPVGD
+240 
-254 IAIEEIFTICR
+254 CR

-343 FVPKAGARAMAGA
+343 FVPKAGARTAAGA
-356 PATKPVILPA
+356 PAAKPVVLPG

-489 GCMDGEGDIRR
+489 GCMDGEGDETPDIYRGRLSVSSPEEAATVVDKIIGYEKTPPTDAGFYERGVNCADYLDNDNGEADDYEDRRYVQTAEEIRAYMLGQGKDVERVYSTNYEITPKYWNRNYFSFGEPIPEDMLKPAFAWDGNEGDIRR

-660 IYHCFGDPSMQIC
+660 IYHCFGDPSLQIR
-673 TEMPAPFS
+673 TEMPVPFS

>member
-1 MAKLRC
+1 MVVATCAEAYARTEVSHKGGVDAPQRTVQRTDDGITVAYMFTGNVLSACNAGDGGCVWRIEGFGLRDAP
-7 RLCGGKL
+7 GGYATPFR
-14 VNNRCTFC
+14 VDAFAVPEGCTA
-22 GLDNSCYDRDRTYQK
+22 
-37 TFSDQRR
+37 
-44 VERNAERGTPAQPV
+44 VV
-58 QQPVQPQPVQKQPV
+58 
-72 QKQPVRQGSV
+72 
-82 RPAMPAKTASD
+82 
-93 PRSVYRKTGAP
+93 
-104 APKKSGWIAWITILI
+104 
-119 IILCAFISFLSSG
+119 
-132 GFTLPDSF
+132 
-140 GSITSDGTYSDPS
+140 
-153 GESIDW
+153 
-159 DPYTGVT
+159 
-166 RDIPADGETYE
+166 E
-177 TVLGTGAYKT
+177 TVDSAFVDY
-187 GIHLPEGV
+187 
-195 YEIESYNPNSK
+195 
-206 FHLSMRLNYPNGFDK
+206 D
-221 KMAKSD
+221 
-227 GRDLG
+227 
-232 KLGGDIMI
+232 
-240 HGRSGTVGCFPVGD
+240 
-254 IAIEEIFTICR
+254 CR

-489 GCMDGEGDIRR
+489 GCMDGECDETPDIYRGRLSVSSPEEAATVVDKIIGYEKRPPTDAGFYERGVNCADYLDNDNGVADDYEDRRYVQTAEEIRAYMLGQGKDVERVYSTNYEITPKYWNRNYFSFGEPIPEDMLKPAFAWDGNEGDIRR

-763 GDEPMYDLS
+763 GDGPMYDLS

-779 PQKGIYIKGHK
+779 PQKGIYIKGNK

>member
-1 MAKLRC
+1 MVVATCAEAYARTEVSHKGGVDAPQRTVQRTDDGITVAYTFAGNAPSACNAGDGGCVWRIEGFGLRDAP
-7 RLCGGKL
+7 GGYATPFR
-14 VNNRCTFC
+14 VDAFAVPEGCTA
-22 GLDNSCYDRDRTYQK
+22 
-37 TFSDQRR
+37 
-44 VERNAERGTPAQPV
+44 VV
-58 QQPVQPQPVQKQPV
+58 
-72 QKQPVRQGSV
+72 
-82 RPAMPAKTASD
+82 
-93 PRSVYRKTGAP
+93 
-104 APKKSGWIAWITILI
+104 
-119 IILCAFISFLSSG
+119 
-132 GFTLPDSF
+132 
-140 GSITSDGTYSDPS
+140 
-153 GESIDW
+153 
-159 DPYTGVT
+159 
-166 RDIPADGETYE
+166 E
-177 TVLGTGAYKT
+177 TVDSAFVDY
-187 GIHLPEGV
+187 
-195 YEIESYNPNSK
+195 
-206 FHLSMRLNYPNGFDK
+206 D
-221 KMAKSD
+221 
-227 GRDLG
+227 
-232 KLGGDIMI
+232 
-240 HGRSGTVGCFPVGD
+240 
-254 IAIEEIFTICR
+254 CR

-295 YPRKV
+295 FPRN
-300 AVAAWRGSVYRGRE
+300 VAAAAGRVDVYRGRE

-415 FAEWKELLGF
+415 FAAWKELLGF

-489 GCMDGEGDIRR
+489 GCMDGECDETPDIYRGRLSVSSPEEAATVVDKIIGYEKRPPTDAGFYERGVNCADYLDNDNGVADDYEDRRYVQTAEEIRAYMLGQGKDVERVYSTNYEITPKYWNRNYFSFGEPIPEDMLKPAFAWDGNEGDIRR

-592 DAIWPEPGLRPKFPG
+592 DAIWPEPGMRPKFPG

-726 DFEDVDVCV
+726 DYQDVDVCV

-763 GDEPMYDLS
+763 GDGPMYDLS

>member
-1 MAKLRC
+1 MLVVAAWAGAYARPEMPQDGGVEAPQRTVQRTDDGITVAYTFTGNGPSACNARDGGCVWRIEGFGLRDAP
-7 RLCGGKL
+7 GGYATPFR
-14 VNNRCTFC
+14 VDAFAVPEGCT
-22 GLDNSCYDRDRTYQK
+22 T
-37 TFSDQRR
+37 
-44 VERNAERGTPAQPV
+44 VV
-58 QQPVQPQPVQKQPV
+58 
-72 QKQPVRQGSV
+72 
-82 RPAMPAKTASD
+82 
-93 PRSVYRKTGAP
+93 
-104 APKKSGWIAWITILI
+104 
-119 IILCAFISFLSSG
+119 
-132 GFTLPDSF
+132 
-140 GSITSDGTYSDPS
+140 
-153 GESIDW
+153 
-159 DPYTGVT
+159 
-166 RDIPADGETYE
+166 E
-177 TVLGTGAYKT
+177 TVDSAFVDY
-187 GIHLPEGV
+187 
-195 YEIESYNPNSK
+195 
-206 FHLSMRLNYPNGFDK
+206 D
-221 KMAKSD
+221 
-227 GRDLG
+227 
-232 KLGGDIMI
+232 
-240 HGRSGTVGCFPVGD
+240 
-254 IAIEEIFTICR
+254 CR

-284 EGGQNASQGGF
+284 ESGQNASQGGF
-295 YPRKV
+295 FPRN
-300 AVAAWRGSVYRGRE
+300 VAAAAGRVDVYRGRE

-328 ANKARAYSKITYKVR
+328 ANKARAYTRITYKVR

-366 DNMLGNITMN
+366 DNMLVNITMN

-415 FAEWKELLGF
+415 FAAWKEMLGF

-489 GCMDGEGDIRR
+489 GCMDGECDETPDIYRGRLSVSSPEEAATVVDKIIGYEKRPPTDAGFYERGVNCADYLDNDNGVADDYEDRRYVQTAEEIRAYMLGQGKDVERVYSTNYEITPKYWNRNYFSFGEPIPEDMLKPAFAWDGNEGDIRR

-660 IYHCFGDPSMQIC
+660 IYHCFGDPSMQIR

-763 GDEPMYDLS
+763 GDGPMYDLS

>member
-1 MAKLRC
+1 MVVATCAEAYARTEVSHKGGVDAPQRTVQRTDDGITVAYMFTGNVPSACNAGDGGCVWRIEGFGLRDAP
-7 RLCGGKL
+7 GGYATPFR
-14 VNNRCTFC
+14 VDAFAVPEGCTA
-22 GLDNSCYDRDRTYQK
+22 
-37 TFSDQRR
+37 
-44 VERNAERGTPAQPV
+44 VV
-58 QQPVQPQPVQKQPV
+58 
-72 QKQPVRQGSV
+72 
-82 RPAMPAKTASD
+82 
-93 PRSVYRKTGAP
+93 
-104 APKKSGWIAWITILI
+104 
-119 IILCAFISFLSSG
+119 
-132 GFTLPDSF
+132 
-140 GSITSDGTYSDPS
+140 
-153 GESIDW
+153 
-159 DPYTGVT
+159 
-166 RDIPADGETYE
+166 E
-177 TVLGTGAYKT
+177 TVDSAFVDY
-187 GIHLPEGV
+187 
-195 YEIESYNPNSK
+195 
-206 FHLSMRLNYPNGFDK
+206 D
-221 KMAKSD
+221 
-227 GRDLG
+227 
-232 KLGGDIMI
+232 
-240 HGRSGTVGCFPVGD
+240 
-254 IAIEEIFTICR
+254 CR

-356 PATKPVILPA
+356 PAAKPVILPA
-366 DNMLGNITMN
+366 DNMLGNITVN
-376 GASAKAGDMAVKAT
+376 GASAKTNDMAVKAA
-390 GVAAGDD
+390 GAAAGDD

-415 FAEWKELLGF
+415 FAAWKELLGF

-437 DAVKAEVEKAY
+437 DDVKAEVEKAY

-456 LLIVGDHDDVPGQ
+456 MLIVGDHDDVPGQ

-489 GCMDGEGDIRR
+489 GCMDGEGDETPDIYRGRLSVSSPEEAATVVDKIIGYEKRPPTDAGFYERGVNCADYLDNDNGVADDYEDRRYVQTAEEIRAYMLGQGKDVERVYSTNYEITPKYWNRNYFSFGEPIPEDMLKPAFAWDGNEGDIRR

-790 KTVAGER
+790 KTVADER

>member
-1 MAKLRC
+1 MVVATCAEAYARTEVSHKGGVDAPQRTLQRTDDGITVAYTFAGNAPSACNDGDGGCVWRIDGFGLRDAP
-7 RLCGGKL
+7 GGYATPFR
-14 VNNRCTFC
+14 VDAFAVPEGCTA
-22 GLDNSCYDRDRTYQK
+22 
-37 TFSDQRR
+37 
-44 VERNAERGTPAQPV
+44 VV
-58 QQPVQPQPVQKQPV
+58 
-72 QKQPVRQGSV
+72 
-82 RPAMPAKTASD
+82 
-93 PRSVYRKTGAP
+93 
-104 APKKSGWIAWITILI
+104 
-119 IILCAFISFLSSG
+119 
-132 GFTLPDSF
+132 
-140 GSITSDGTYSDPS
+140 
-153 GESIDW
+153 
-159 DPYTGVT
+159 
-166 RDIPADGETYE
+166 E
-177 TVLGTGAYKT
+177 TVDSAFVDY
-187 GIHLPEGV
+187 
-195 YEIESYNPNSK
+195 
-206 FHLSMRLNYPNGFDK
+206 D
-221 KMAKSD
+221 
-227 GRDLG
+227 
-232 KLGGDIMI
+232 
-240 HGRSGTVGCFPVGD
+240 
-254 IAIEEIFTICR
+254 CR

-489 GCMDGEGDIRR
+489 GCMDGECDETPDIYRGRLSVSSPEEAATVVDKIIGYEKRPPTDAGFYERGVNCADYLDNDNGVADDYEDRRYVQTAEEIRAYVLGQGKDVERVYSTNYEITPKYWNRNYFSFGEPIPEDMLKPAFAWDGNEGDIRR

-779 PQKGIYIKGHK
+779 PQKGIYIKGYK

>member
-1 MAKLRC
+1 MVVATCTEAYARTEVSHKGGVDAPQRTLQRTDDGITVAYTFAGNAPSACNDGDGGCVWRIEGFGLRDAP
-7 RLCGGKL
+7 GGYATPFR
-14 VNNRCTFC
+14 VDAFAVPEGCTA
-22 GLDNSCYDRDRTYQK
+22 
-37 TFSDQRR
+37 
-44 VERNAERGTPAQPV
+44 VV
-58 QQPVQPQPVQKQPV
+58 
-72 QKQPVRQGSV
+72 
-82 RPAMPAKTASD
+82 
-93 PRSVYRKTGAP
+93 
-104 APKKSGWIAWITILI
+104 
-119 IILCAFISFLSSG
+119 
-132 GFTLPDSF
+132 
-140 GSITSDGTYSDPS
+140 
-153 GESIDW
+153 
-159 DPYTGVT
+159 
-166 RDIPADGETYE
+166 E
-177 TVLGTGAYKT
+177 TVDSAFVDY
-187 GIHLPEGV
+187 
-195 YEIESYNPNSK
+195 
-206 FHLSMRLNYPNGFDK
+206 D
-221 KMAKSD
+221 
-227 GRDLG
+227 
-232 KLGGDIMI
+232 
-240 HGRSGTVGCFPVGD
+240 
-254 IAIEEIFTICR
+254 CR

-366 DNMLGNITMN
+366 DNMLGNTTMN

-489 GCMDGEGDIRR
+489 GCMDGEDDETPDIYRGRLSVSSPEEAATVVDKIIGYEKRPPTDAGFYERGVNCADYLDNDNGVADDYEDRRYVQTAEEIRAYMLGQGKDVERVYSTNYEITPKYWNRNYFSFGEPIPEDMLKPAFAWDGNEGDIRR
-500 AINSGVFYV
+500 AINGGVFYV

-660 IYHCFGDPSMQIC
+660 IYHCFGDPSLQIR

-763 GDEPMYDLS
+763 GDGPMYDLS

>member
-1 MAKLRC
+1 MLVVAAWAGAYARPEMPQDGGVEAPQRTVQRTDDGITVAYTFTGNGPSACNAGDGGCVWRIEGFGLRDAP
-7 RLCGGKL
+7 GGYATPFR
-14 VNNRCTFC
+14 VDAFAVPEGCT
-22 GLDNSCYDRDRTYQK
+22 T
-37 TFSDQRR
+37 
-44 VERNAERGTPAQPV
+44 VV
-58 QQPVQPQPVQKQPV
+58 
-72 QKQPVRQGSV
+72 
-82 RPAMPAKTASD
+82 
-93 PRSVYRKTGAP
+93 
-104 APKKSGWIAWITILI
+104 
-119 IILCAFISFLSSG
+119 
-132 GFTLPDSF
+132 
-140 GSITSDGTYSDPS
+140 
-153 GESIDW
+153 
-159 DPYTGVT
+159 
-166 RDIPADGETYE
+166 E
-177 TVLGTGAYKT
+177 TVDSAFVDY
-187 GIHLPEGV
+187 
-195 YEIESYNPNSK
+195 
-206 FHLSMRLNYPNGFDK
+206 D
-221 KMAKSD
+221 
-227 GRDLG
+227 
-232 KLGGDIMI
+232 
-240 HGRSGTVGCFPVGD
+240 
-254 IAIEEIFTICR
+254 CR

-295 YPRKV
+295 FPRN
-300 AVAAWRGSVYRGRE
+300 VAAAAGRVDVYRGRE

-448 AENPALYY
+448 AGNPALYY

-489 GCMDGEGDIRR
+489 GCMDGEGDETPDIYRGRLSVSSPEEAATVVDKIIGYEKRPPTDAGFYERGVNCADYLDNDNGVADDYEDRRYVQTAEEIRAYMLGQGKDVERVYSTNYEITPKYWNRNYFSFGEPIPEDMLKPAFAWDGNEGDIRR

-524 FSVKHVDMLQNG
+524 FSMKHVDMLQNG

-660 IYHCFGDPSMQIC
+660 IYHCFGDPSLQIR

>member
-1 MAKLRC
+1 MVVATCAEAYARTEVSHKGGVDAPQRTLQRTDDGITVAYMFTGNVPSACNAGDGGCVWRIEGFGLRDAP
-7 RLCGGKL
+7 GGYATPFR
-14 VNNRCTFC
+14 VDAFAVPEGCTA
-22 GLDNSCYDRDRTYQK
+22 
-37 TFSDQRR
+37 
-44 VERNAERGTPAQPV
+44 VV
-58 QQPVQPQPVQKQPV
+58 
-72 QKQPVRQGSV
+72 
-82 RPAMPAKTASD
+82 
-93 PRSVYRKTGAP
+93 
-104 APKKSGWIAWITILI
+104 
-119 IILCAFISFLSSG
+119 
-132 GFTLPDSF
+132 
-140 GSITSDGTYSDPS
+140 
-153 GESIDW
+153 
-159 DPYTGVT
+159 
-166 RDIPADGETYE
+166 E
-177 TVLGTGAYKT
+177 TVDSAFVDY
-187 GIHLPEGV
+187 
-195 YEIESYNPNSK
+195 
-206 FHLSMRLNYPNGFDK
+206 D
-221 KMAKSD
+221 
-227 GRDLG
+227 
-232 KLGGDIMI
+232 
-240 HGRSGTVGCFPVGD
+240 
-254 IAIEEIFTICR
+254 CR

-284 EGGQNASQGGF
+284 ESGQNASQGGF

-489 GCMDGEGDIRR
+489 GCMDGEGDKTPDIYRGRLSVSSPEEAATVVDKIIGYEKRPPTDAGFYERGVNCADYLDNDNGVADDYEDRRYVQTAEEIRAYMLGQGKDVERVYSTNYEITPKYWNPNYFSFGEPIPEDMLKPAFAWDGNEGDIRR

-592 DAIWPEPGLRPKFPG
+592 DAIWPVPGLRPKFPG

-660 IYHCFGDPSMQIC
+660 IYHCFGDPSMQIR
-673 TEMPAPFS
+673 TEMPAPF
-681 GVSVTRGNGCVTVGN
+681 GNVSVTRGNGCVTVGN

-714 SHIAPSA
+714 SRIAPSA
-721 VYTTA
+721 VYTTG

-735 SGHNRIPYID
+735 SGHNRIPFID